1 MRPLFRFACFLAGA
15 VLLLICWGGVVTST
29 NAGLAVPDW
38 PNSYGYNMFTFPWP
52 RWRSGGVFWE
62 HSHRLIASGVGLLTI
77 GLMVGLLRAEPRRW
91 VRVLGVVALVA
102 VIAQGVLGGLRVT
115 ELKDEIGIFH
125 AALAHA
131 FFCLVVFLAFALSSW
146 WQRLGMEPP
155 VPALYGAPDG
165 RAMRRVPDDYSR
177 FLLGRNGLRL
187 AAAAGV
193 ALIFTQLI
201 LGAVM
206 RHAHADLSIRDFPLA
221 YGQVFPPLDDATIA
235 KINRDRRDVLRIPPT
250 TRAQIVVQ
258 MFHRLGAVLSS
269 AAVLVG
275 AVMAWRR
282 RALLPAGVRHLF
294 VWIWPGLIAAQFT
307 LGMFTIWTD
316 KAADIATAHVGVGA
330 LSLALGVL
338 LVAALSRWGADP
350 RHSRTTPTWSP
361 MLREVAA

>member
-1 MRPLFRFACFLAGA
+1 MRALFRFTCFLAGA

-62 HSHRLIASGVGLLTI
+62 HSHRLLASGVGLLTI

-91 VRVLGVVALVA
+91 MRVLGVVALVA
-102 VIAQGVLGGLRVT
+102 VILQGVLGGLRVT
-115 ELKDEIGIFH
+115 ELKEEIGIFH
-125 AALAHA
+125 AALAHL
-131 FFCLVVFLAFALSSW
+131 FFCLVVFMAFALSRW
-146 WQRLGMEPP
+146 WGRLG
-155 VPALYGAPDG
+155 AAPLAD
-165 RAMRRVPDDYSR
+165 
-177 FLLGRNGLRL
+177 LLGRNRLR
-187 AAAAGV
+187 AVAAGGV
-193 ALIFTQLI
+193 GLIFTQLG

-221 YGQVFPPLDDATIA
+221 YGQVLPPLDDATIA
-235 KINRDRRDVLRIPPT
+235 KINRDRQDVLRIPPT

-258 MFHRLGAVLSS
+258 MFHRLGAVLTS
-269 AAVLVG
+269 AAILAA

-282 RALLPAGVRHLF
+282 RAMLPAGVRQLF
-294 VWIWPGLIAAQFT
+294 LWAWPGLIAVQFT

-316 KAADIATAHVGVGA
+316 KAADVATAHVGVGA

-338 LVAALSRWGADP
+338 LVAALSRWGAT
-350 RHSRTTPTWSP
+350 SRQLVPAR
-361 MLREVAA
+361 LNVLEEVAA